1 MAFNI
6 ETDFSEVGSHSNK
19 SDGGQLYSVSSDA
32 DTLGAMMVSGYLD
45 ALATAGKINVQDMIV
60 LSGTDGAQL
69 VMVASITAGVVVVSK
84 VDNTG
89 IALAVSNPSAIAIT
103 HRSVD
108 MTSASATPTPSLADG
123 AIGQLLNITMVV
135 DDGDIVI
142 TPANGLGY
150 STITFADAGDSVQLE
165 MKSGGWAVI
174 GQGGLSTGPVVA

>member
-1 MAFNI
+1 MAFDI
-6 ETDFSEVGSHSNK
+6 ETDFNEVGSASNK
-19 SDGGQLYSVSSDA
+19 SDGGQVYSVSSDA

-45 ALATAGKINVQDMIV
+45 ALATAGKINVEDIIL

-69 VMVASITAGVVVVSK
+69 VMVSTITAGVVVVSASA
-84 VDNTG
+84 NTG
-89 IALAVSNPSAIAIT
+89 IALAVTNPSAIAIT

-108 MTSASATPTPSLADG
+108 VTSSSATPTPSLADG
-123 AIGQLLNITMVV
+123 AIGQLLNITLVV
-135 DDGDIVI
+135 DDGTMTM

-165 MKSGGWAVI
+165 FKSGGWAVI